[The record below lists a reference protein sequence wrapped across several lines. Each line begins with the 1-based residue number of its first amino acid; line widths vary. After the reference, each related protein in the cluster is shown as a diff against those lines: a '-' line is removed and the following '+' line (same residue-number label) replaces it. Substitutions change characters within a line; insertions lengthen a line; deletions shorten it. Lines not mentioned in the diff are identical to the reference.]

1 MELEVF
7 RAWTVFGAV
16 VVATTALVWAVFELR
31 HNRRVLANQI
41 AALRRSVYHMENQLV
56 QTQPMY
62 QCDNFAQRQPGRRAN
77 SADPMALN

>member
-1 MELEVF
+1 MEFEVV

-16 VVATTALVWAVFELR
+16 VVSTAAIVWAVFELR
-31 HNRRVLANQI
+31 LNRRVLANQI

-62 QCDNFAQRQPGRRAN
+62 QCDNFAQRHPAKRTN
-77 SADPMALN
+77 STDPMALN